1 MVLGRDSDKP
11 GYHIPLVSPTGLNL
25 DYLWLNQ
32 PWARHIKP
40 VGSVDAHDATLE
52 IRLVQQLFTAES
64 THQTVTLTVPGARLD
79 IHPGAGETLSGT
91 SEFLGSESAQFRDLF
106 MKAVSHALARQGG
119 MALHGA
125 SFQHEGFNP
134 LILGD
139 SRSGKSTLTT
149 LALRMGAK
157 VVSDDHLLLS
167 KRDRAVEPAFE
178 LESMRAD
185 MHLRPPTHDLLP
197 AALAAKLKPAHFHGE
212 QRWILPHRLNP
223 QFQRTTNPNVILCSQ
238 VDRDLE
244 KTEIQPMTPPDAL
257 AELMRCS
264 SPLFMTPKFPR
275 ERDTL
280 MKLMLAMIHV
290 VPAFRLRLGR
300 DLFDK
305 PEQTFQR
312 LTDTLS

>member
-1 MVLGRDSDKP
+1 MGRDSDKP
-11 GYHIPLVSPTGLNL
+11 VYHIPLVSAAGFQLN
-25 DYLWLNQ
+25 YLWQDQ
-32 PWARHIKP
+32 PWARHIK
-40 VGSVDAHDATLE
+40 SVSGVDDHDAPLE
-52 IRLVQQLFTAES
+52 IRLVQQTLPAES
-64 THQTVTLTVPGARLD
+64 IHQTVTLTVPGARLD
-79 IHPGAGETLSGT
+79 IHPGAGEILSGT
-91 SEFLGSESAQFRDLF
+91 SEFLASESAVLRDLF

-125 SFQHEGFNP
+125 SFWHEGFSP

-167 KRDRAVEPAFE
+167 KRDSQGKPVFD

-197 AALAAKLKPAHFHGE
+197 GPLAAQLEPAHFQGE

-223 QFQRTTNPNVILCSQ
+223 QFQRTTNPTVILCSQ
-238 VDRDLE
+238 VDRHLKE
-244 KTEIQPMTPPDAL
+244 TEIQPMTPPDAL

-264 SPLFMTPKFPR
+264 SPLFMTPKFPQ
-275 ERDTL
+275 ERNAL
-280 MKLMLAMIHV
+280 MKLMLAMINGL
-290 VPAFRLRLGR
+290 PAFRLRLGG